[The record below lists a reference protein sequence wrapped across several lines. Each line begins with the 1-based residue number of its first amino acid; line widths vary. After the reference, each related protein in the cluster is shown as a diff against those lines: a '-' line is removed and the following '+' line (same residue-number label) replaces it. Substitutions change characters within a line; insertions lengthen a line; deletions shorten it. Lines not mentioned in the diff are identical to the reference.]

1 MSSGG
6 QACTLAQNNMRPFK
20 RSARVSDLI
29 REEVADILL
38 NKIKH
43 KDLGFV
49 TVTGAKVSD
58 DLRHATIYISVLN
71 TDDAQKT
78 VHKISSSSSFI
89 RGELGKRL
97 QMKFIPS
104 LTFRIDES
112 IAYGR
117 KIDGILDNIDS
128 EGSPID
134 EDEDLF

>member
-1 MSSGG
+1 MH
-6 QACTLAQNNMRPFK
+6 PYK

-58 DLRHATIYISVLN
+58 DLRHATIYLSVMG
-71 TDDAQKT
+71 TDDERKT

-89 RGELGKRL
+89 KRELGSRL
-97 QMKFIPS
+97 KMKFVPS
-104 LTFRIDES
+104 LSFRIDES

-117 KIDGILDNIDS
+117 KIDSILDDIES
-128 EGSPID
+128 EGSSID

>member
-1 MSSGG
+1 MH
-6 QACTLAQNNMRPFK
+6 PYK

-29 REEVADILL
+29 RQEVADILL

-43 KDLGFV
+43 KDLGFI

-58 DLRHATIYISVLN
+58 DLRHATIYLSVMG
-71 TDDAQKT
+71 DDDGKKT

-89 RGELGKRL
+89 RGELAKRL
-97 QMKFIPS
+97 QMKFVPS
-104 LTFRIDES
+104 LSFRIDES

-117 KIDGILDNIDS
+117 KIDSILDDIES
-128 EGSPID
+128 EGSSID

>member
-1 MSSGG
+1 M
-6 QACTLAQNNMRPFK
+6 LPYK

-38 NKIKH
+38 HKIKH

-58 DLRHATIYISVLN
+58 DLRHATIYLSVMG
-71 TDDAQKT
+71 TDDGRKT

-89 RGELGKRL
+89 RRELGKRL
-97 QMKFIPS
+97 TMKHVPTLSFM
-104 LTFRIDES
+104 IDES

-117 KIDGILDNIDS
+117 KIDSILDDIES
-128 EGSPID
+128 EGSSID

>member
-1 MSSGG
+1 MH
-6 QACTLAQNNMRPFK
+6 PYK

-49 TVTGAKVSD
+49 TVTGAKVSE
-58 DLRHATIYISVLN
+58 DLRHATIYLSVLG
-71 TDDAQKT
+71 TDDGQKT

-89 RGELGKRL
+89 RGELSRRL
-97 QMKFIPS
+97 KMKYVPS
-104 LTFRIDES
+104 LSFRIDES
-112 IAYGR
+112 IEYGR
-117 KIDGILDNIDS
+117 KIDSILDDIES
-128 EGSPID
+128 EGSSVD

>member
-1 MSSGG
+1 MH
-6 QACTLAQNNMRPFK
+6 PYK

-58 DLRHATIYISVLN
+58 DLRHATIYLSVLGN
-71 TDDAQKT
+71 DDGQKT

-89 RGELGKRL
+89 RGELGRRL
-97 QMKFIPS
+97 KMKYVPS
-104 LTFRIDES
+104 LSFRIDES

-117 KIDGILDNIDS
+117 RIDSILDEIES
-128 EGSPID
+128 EGGGID

>member
-1 MSSGG
+1 
-6 QACTLAQNNMRPFK
+6 MRPFK
-20 RSARVSDLI
+20 RSTRVSDLI

-43 KDLGFV
+43 KDLGFI

-58 DLRHATIYISVLN
+58 DLRHATIYISVFN
-71 TDDAQKT
+71 TDDSQKT

-89 RGELGKRL
+89 RRELAKRL
-97 QMKFIPS
+97 QMKFMPS
-104 LTFRIDES
+104 LSFRVDES

-117 KIDGILDNIDS
+117 KIDSILDDIES
-128 EGSPID
+128 KGSPID